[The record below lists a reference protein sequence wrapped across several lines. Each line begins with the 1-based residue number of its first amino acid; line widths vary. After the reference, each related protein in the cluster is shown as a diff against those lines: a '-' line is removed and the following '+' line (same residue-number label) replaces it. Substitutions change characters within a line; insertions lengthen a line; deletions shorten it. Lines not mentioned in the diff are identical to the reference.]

1 MHYFD
6 SFVKDELKIKYYG
19 RYVDDFI
26 ICSNDKKIL
35 KRLIPKIKNKLL
47 NDLKLELHPKKIYL
61 QHYKKGV
68 QFLGTYLKPGRVYI
82 GNQTKGNFYSKN
94 HKFTKIENTTISTQ
108 NDILA
113 VVNSYLGLMRH
124 FSSYKIRKRQVLK
137 LLKSSKSSF
146 YSFNGFL
153 KISKK
158 RS

>member
-1 MHYFD
+1 MRHILQID
-6 SFVKDELKIKYYG
+6 KDL
-19 RYVDDFI
+19 
-26 ICSNDKKIL
+26 
-35 KRLIPKIKNKLL
+35 PKNKTRQISSNLSL
-47 NDLKLELHPKKIYL
+47 VPSS
-61 QHYKKGV
+61 
-68 QFLGTYLKPGRVYI
+68 GRVYI

-94 HKFTKIENTTISTQ
+94 HKFTKIENTTSSTQ

-158 RS
+158 SCLKNPVFVSKTAQLGVHNGINLLF

>member
-1 MHYFD
+1 MT
-6 SFVKDELKIKYYG
+6 IKGCGLY
-19 RYVDDFI
+19 
-26 ICSNDKKIL
+26 C
-35 KRLIPKIKNKLL
+35 
-47 NDLKLELHPKKIYL
+47 
-61 QHYKKGV
+61 
-68 QFLGTYLKPGRVYI
+68 GRVYI

-94 HKFTKIENTTISTQ
+94 HKFTKIENTTSSIQ

-146 YSFNGFL
+146 YFFNEFL

-158 RS
+158 SCLKNPVFVSKTAQLGVQMKSRNESFGFFVFRNA